1 MAGEQPHGVS
11 IGIPAPLR
19 HLRCGGSILVDLER
33 LPIGPLDVAA
43 DKPFEAAM
51 RCSRCKIE
59 CHWQGVIMD
68 LLQE

>member
-1 MAGEQPHGVS
+1 M
-11 IGIPAPLR
+11 
-19 HLRCGGSILVDLER
+19 
-33 LPIGPLDVAA
+33 GPLDVAA

-68 LLQE
+68 LLRE